1 MDVTL
6 NMKFLEHCEPGELV
20 RAHFGLKVEWGI
32 VADRQQQKRVVVIS
46 GNNAPWY
53 LDLQGAVLSCLS
65 YGREYDLLPEYGGP
79 CVVFT
84 GSFPAIEPGTLVYA
98 CPAGGR
104 GTTDRYLIA
113 RATGRAAS
121 AGPLISLNLNQFNLG
136 GEPGDNRAGFKRW
149 SIWMRLPPDPDH
161 PMKVCEYDQEN
172 PQEH

>member
-53 LDLQGAVLSCLS
+53 LDPQGAVLSCLS

-79 CVVFT
+79 
-84 GSFPAIEPGTLVYA
+84 
-98 CPAGGR
+98 
-104 GTTDRYLIA
+104 
-113 RATGRAAS
+113 
-121 AGPLISLNLNQFNLG
+121 
-136 GEPGDNRAGFKRW
+136 
-149 SIWMRLPPDPDH
+149 
-161 PMKVCEYDQEN
+161 
-172 PQEH
+172 